1 LPAGGLERDMS
12 RENDRPLVIV
22 SDYRAAD
29 LDVEQS
35 VLGEY
40 ARLEHR
46 MLRDPDAVLAAAG
59 EAAALMIDSSTPI
72 TEAVLAGTDVAVIA
86 QTGTGVD
93 HIDVEAAHRHGVRV
107 TNVPD
112 YAVGEVSTHA
122 LALLLSV
129 ARSVPTYA
137 ASVDD
142 GEWDWTAGRPIHR
155 LSERTLGVIGHGR
168 IGRQAAT
175 KAAPLFSQVLAH
187 DPYVDDD
194 ELRAAGVEPAG
205 LGTLLRASHAV
216 SVHAPLTRE
225 TRELLDAET
234 FAEIGADHDGGVLL
248 VNTGRGPIVDADALI
263 EALEDGR
270 IRAAGLDVL
279 PEEPPTDDRLIGRDD
294 TLITP
299 HSGWYS
305 EESQREVRRRA
316 AEEVRRALAEEPP
329 DSPVDPEWL

>member
-1 LPAGGLERDMS
+1 MS

-112 YAVGEVSTHA
+112 YSVDEVSTHA

-137 ASVDD
+137 ASVHD
-142 GEWDWTAGRPIHR
+142 GEWDWTAGRPVRR

-168 IGRQAAT
+168 IGRRAAA
-175 KAAPLFSQVLAH
+175 KAAPLFSRVLAY
-187 DPYVDDD
+187 DPYLEGD
-194 ELRAAGVEPAG
+194 EMRAAGVEPVDLAE
-205 LGTLLRASHAV
+205 LLRASHAV
-216 SVHAPLTRE
+216 SVHAPLTEE
-225 TRELLDAET
+225 TRRMIDAD
-234 FAEIGADHDGGVLL
+234 ALAAIGADHDEGVLF
-248 VNTGRGPIVDADALI
+248 VNTGRGPIVDVDALVA
-263 EALEDGR
+263 ALDDGR
-270 IRAAGLDVL
+270 VRAAGLDVL
-279 PEEPPTDDRLIGRDD
+279 PEEPPADDRLIARDD
-294 TLITP
+294 ALITP

-316 AEEVRRALAEEPP
+316 AGEVRRALAGEPP
-329 DSPVDPEWL
+329 DSPVDPDWL